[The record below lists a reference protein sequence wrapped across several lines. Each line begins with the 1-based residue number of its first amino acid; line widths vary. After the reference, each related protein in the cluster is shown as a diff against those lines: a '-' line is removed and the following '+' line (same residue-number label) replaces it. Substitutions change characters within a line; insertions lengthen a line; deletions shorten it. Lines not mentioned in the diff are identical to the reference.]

1 MRLDDIRNLT
11 GTHIDI
17 LREMGNIG
25 AGNAATAL
33 SMLLNKKI
41 EMAVPRVQIATFAE
55 MMELIGGPEQVV
67 ACVYLRVEGEAP
79 GNMFFVLPPDQAEK
93 FVRRMTGDGSFPFQG
108 EAHELGRSALQELG
122 NILTGSYL
130 SALADFTRLNLHPSV
145 PALAI
150 DMIGAVLSFGLLELS
165 RVGDCAILIDTA
177 IYDDRRPNESI
188 NGHFFLLPDPES
200 FSIIFRA
207 LGVEG

>member
-93 FVRRMTGDGSFPFQG
+93 FVRRMTGDGSFSFQG

-122 NILTGSYL
+122 NILAGSYL